1 MFGTLLFIL
10 AIAAAVATGLAARA
24 ALQGKAGHQLEDMGR
39 LIGG

>member
-10 AIAAAVATGLAARA
+10 AIVTAVATGLAARA
-24 ALQGKAGHQLEDMGR
+24 ALQGKAGHQVEDMGR